1 MAAIKKLC
9 TKISG
14 KFDAEVFLHKLEA
27 MAKENITDHWAF
39 KMPGAMFGG
48 SIVCL
53 FLLLCCWRVCCWSGP
68 ASSTYTAPSALPV
81 QPTIFNMTVDPI
93 RR

>member
-14 KFDAEVFLHKLEA
+14 KFDTEVFLHELEA
-27 MAKENITDHWAF
+27 MAKENITDHWTF

-93 RR
+93 IR